1 MSSANIDLLHQF
13 CCGLCSDKKSK
24 VICQQVLDMPV
35 DVCTKILQDFST
47 RTLSQKIHP
56 IREDDIYMASH
67 KSYRAYMRKEKSVVG
82 KAINEATI
90 NVLRR
95 ISAYL
100 ESFRGSTLAK
110 LIEIHLDFP
119 PSRLFLAEL
128 HIENANL
135 KCCQTIIKNGHVSQP
150 DQSK

>member
-1 MSSANIDLLHQF
+1 MTSSENETLFQF
-13 CCGLCSDKKSK
+13 CCGLCRDENSK
-24 VICQQVLDMPV
+24 VICQQVREMPV
-35 DVCTKILQDFST
+35 DVCTTILQDFST

-67 KSYRAYMRKEKSVVG
+67 KSYRAYMRKEKSLVG
-82 KAINEATI
+82 KAVNESTI

-110 LIEIHLDFP
+110 LIEIHLNFP

-128 HIENANL
+128 HIQNANL
-135 KCCQTIIKNGHVSQP
+135 KCSQTIKNGRVSQP
-150 DQSK
+150 HQSK